1 MKRLLYLSYFA
12 PYDRVDHAGG
22 KVHNFYVKNL
32 QREENYDVTLLT
44 MCYQRECA
52 DLDLVDYGIKH
63 RLVVLDKSPIQKYIR
78 MFISGFSYVN
88 PFDRYGKVLL
98 NYERHRLK
106 EMIRRYAAGGERPDL
121 ILMQWTQMILLMPFV
136 RKLYPDTK
144 IIAIEEDVL
153 FLNFYRRIG
162 LAKGA
167 FGKYIAQ
174 YQYGNMKKKELNAL
188 ADACQVVVNNYK
200 DADLLR
206 ENGIDKEKI
215 FTSSVYFEN
224 YGFVKRHDTGGASNG
239 ICHDILFYGAMHREE
254 NHISVM
260 WFLEKVLPCLPERF
274 RLIVAGARPKK
285 ELLDRQSD
293 RVKVMGFVED
303 ISEYFASC
311 FCLAASLL
319 LGAGIKVKVLEA
331 MSAGVPVL
339 TNAIGIEG
347 IGCGAGREYW
357 RCETAEEYVD
367 TLLWMESHPGEAEE
381 ISSNGRKYI
390 AENFD
395 LNKKYRELIAL
406 WDLMA

>member
-1 MKRLLYLSYFA
+1 MKKLLYLSYFA

-32 QREENYDVTLLT
+32 QREADYDVTLLT

-52 DLDLVDYGIKH
+52 DLDLADYGIKH
-63 RLVVLDKSPIQKYIR
+63 RLVVLDRSLLQRYVR
-78 MFISGFSYVN
+78 MFVSGFSYVN

-98 NYERHRLK
+98 NYERYRLK
-106 EMIRRYAAGGERPDL
+106 RMIGSYAASGERPDL

-162 LAKGA
+162 LSKGTLQKLAAK
-167 FGKYIAQ
+167 
-174 YQYGNMKKKELNAL
+174 YQYRNMKKRELRAL
-188 ADACQVVVNNYK
+188 SDACQVVVNNYK
-200 DADLLR
+200 DADLLKK
-206 ENGIDKEKI
+206 NGIDKRKI

-224 YGFVKRHDTGGASNG
+224 YGFVERHGAGEAVNG
-239 ICHDILFYGAMHREE
+239 ACHDILFYGAMHREE

-260 WFLEKVLPCLPERF
+260 WFIEQALPHLPERF
-274 RLIVAGARPKK
+274 RLIVVGARPKK
-285 ELLDRQSD
+285 ELLEKQSD

-303 ISEYFASC
+303 ISAYFASC
-311 FCLAASLL
+311 FCLAASLR

-347 IGCGAGREYW
+347 IGCGPGKEYW
-357 RCETAEEYVD
+357 HCETAKEYVD
-367 TLLWMESHPGEAEE
+367 TLLWMEGHPDEVEE
-381 ISSNGRKYI
+381 ISSNGKKYI
-390 AENFD
+390 EAKFD
-395 LNKKYRELIAL
+395 LNKKYQELIAL
-406 WDLMA
+406 WDRMA